1 MSLMEIHTWNTAKLN
16 NEYYK
21 IFEWED
27 TKNKNRPVED
37 DVILHNEDDEYSILQ
52 AREYNYY
59 WDLSFL
65 KIL

>member
-27 TKNKNRPVED
+27 TKNNNRPVED

-59 WDLSFL
+59 WDFSFL

>member
-16 NEYYK
+16 NEYK

-59 WDLSFL
+59 WDFSFL
-65 KIL
+65 K

>member
-16 NEYYK
+16 NEYK

-59 WDLSFL
+59 WVFSFL